1 VTDNPYAPPTAAL
14 LHDKP
19 RAPRALPARRTRID
33 LGEALASPFQGVGWL
48 KNLVVI
54 GLVVYIP
61 IIGFCLLFGW
71 QARIYDR
78 VRDGRGGIPR
88 LVWGEDLPRGAK
100 IFGSF
105 LLNATVPTLPI
116 AGLLLLGIAVL
127 NFGGDDMLPVALAIL
142 LPSYALLIIVSLM
155 LNAVFP
161 ELERRAFRGEWLILL
176 RPMPSVRAIRAAPT
190 SYLLA
195 LVGLFLG
202 NLIGGLGVLV
212 CYFGVFFSIP
222 IGYAITSHVIAQ
234 WSMIIDDIEIQ
245 DRARA

>member
-1 VTDNPYAPPTAAL
+1 MTDNPYAPPTAAL
-14 LHDKP
+14 IQDKP
-19 RAPRALPARRTRID
+19 RDARPLPVRRTRID
-33 LGEALASPFQGVGWL
+33 LGEALAFPFQGNDWL

-54 GLVVYIP
+54 GLVVFIP

-78 VRDGRGGIPR
+78 VRDGRGGIPG
-88 LVWGEDLPRGAK
+88 LAWGEDLRRGAK
-100 IFGSF
+100 IFGVF

-116 AGLLLLGIAVL
+116 AGLLLLGIVVL

-176 RPMPSVRAIRAAPT
+176 RPMPSVRAVRAAPT

-202 NLIGGLGVLV
+202 NVIGGLGVLL
-212 CYFGVFFSIP
+212 CYVGVFFSIP
-222 IGYAITSHVIAQ
+222 IGYAITSHIIAQ
-234 WSMIIDDIEIQ
+234 WSMIIDDIETQ